1 MNHVALGITG
11 QAVRVQRQELAVK
24 VAAGAAKL
32 AQGDLELLGLRH
44 RVSLQQVVDGAIGG
58 EERQPV
64 GQFKALVA
72 ERPVGA
78 QGRAAQGGFMNQM
91 QGHAGGQSVRVQIAR
106 PSAQQVPRAQTKVLW
121 NEQPQAQIAS
131 RNLIGQ
137 QLADFPLQAC
147 GIGGLEALHFAGALR
162 RQQQGR
168 VSGIEGVEFFFAGRI
183 RR

>member
-1 MNHVALGITG
+1 MIPVTPSIQLDE
-11 QAVRVQRQELAVK
+11 REL
-24 VAAGAAKL
+24 
-32 AQGDLELLGLRH
+32 
-44 RVSLQQVVDGAIGG
+44 
-58 EERQPV
+58 EERFIRSSGPG
-64 GQFKALVA
+64 GQNVNKVSTAVQLRFDV
-72 ERPVGA
+72 
-78 QGRAAQGGFMNQM
+78 RAAQGGFMNQM

-106 PSAQQVPRAQTKVLW
+106 PSAQQVPSAQTKVLW

-137 QLADFPLQAC
+137 QLADFPLQAG

-168 VSGIEGVEFFFAGRI
+168 VSGIEGVEFFFEGRN